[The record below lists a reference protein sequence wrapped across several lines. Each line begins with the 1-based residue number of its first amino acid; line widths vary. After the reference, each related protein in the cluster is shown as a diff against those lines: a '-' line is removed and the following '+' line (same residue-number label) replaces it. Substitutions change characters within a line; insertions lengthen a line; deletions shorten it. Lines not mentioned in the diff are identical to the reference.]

1 MSINQWVGVGRIT
14 KDPVMRKTQSGMS
27 VVSFNLACNR
37 RVKKGEHPEA
47 DYISCVAWNATA
59 DFMDKYVKK
68 GALLGVLGRIQTRNY
83 DDASGKK
90 VYVTEVIAENVQ
102 FLESK
107 KDVENNASTT
117 TQVSS
122 ANTYTPNESHKYED
136 EGFVIASDDLPF

>member
-27 VVSFNLACNR
+27 VVSFTLACNR

-47 DYISCVAWNATA
+47 DYIPCVAWNATA

-68 GALLGVLGRIQTRNY
+68 GALLGVLGRVQTRNY

-107 KDVENNASTT
+107 AKNDTQSPNDYQISNNSY
-117 TQVSS
+117 
-122 ANTYTPNESHKYED
+122 N
-136 EGFVIASDDLPF
+136 DDLNITSDMLPF

>member
-1 MSINQWVGVGRIT
+1 MSINHCVVVGRIT
-14 KDPVMRKTQSGMS
+14 KDSVLRKTQSGMS

-47 DYISCVAWNATA
+47 DYIACVAWNATA
-59 DFMDKYVKK
+59 DFMAQYVKK
-68 GALLGVLGRIQTRNY
+68 GALLGVVGRIQTRNY

-107 KDVENNASTT
+107 KEAENNTSTT
-117 TQVSS
+117 TQESS
-122 ANTYTPNESHKYED
+122 ANTYTQYQKNEDSEFD
-136 EGFVIASDDLPF
+136 IASDDLPF